1 MAVRRLNHAVLYV
14 NGLAREV
21 EFYTKTLGF
30 EVRMEVPGRAAF
42 LRSPGSVNDHDL
54 GLFDIGAGS
63 RRTAARRSASTTWPG
78 RSARSRSWSRPG
90 SGWSTPAPWWA
101 RATTACRSPCT
112 PRTRA
117 ASSSRSCGA
126 SPPEDWDAEMALDG
140 GYTVPL
146 DWDRTL
152 SRWDPQRRPA
162 PPPIPPPDPTG
173 RERAQGCR
181 NALGTLPSAGPWLA
195 GPVVSRARG

>member
-42 LRSPGSVNDHDL
+42 LRSPARSTTTTL
-54 GLFDIGAGS
+54 ACS
-63 RRTAARRSASTTWPG
+63 TSARATPTAARRSGCTTWRG
-78 RSARSRSWSRPG
+78 RSARSRSSSRPG
-90 SGWSTPAPWWA
+90 RSSSTPAPWSA

-117 ASSSRSCGA
+117 ASSSRSCGVSRSTTGTPRWRGTA
-126 SPPEDWDAEMALDG
+126 GTPSRWTGSARSPLGPAPA
-140 GYTVPL
+140 
-146 DWDRTL
+146 DRLGRELPDLTMPRAGNAPAFQGRVGTRL
-152 SRWDPQRRPA
+152 SRQSSS
-162 PPPIPPPDPTG
+162 ISLVT
-173 RERAQGCR
+173 
-181 NALGTLPSAGPWLA
+181 
-195 GPVVSRARG
+195 